1 MPDANPLPDF
11 RSAPRL
17 FLTELFHAAI
27 QAADPVAGMRAHLP
41 APPKGRTIVLGAGKA
56 ASEMAAGFEAL
67 WPAPLEGLVVA
78 RHGQAVPVAACRRI
92 RVATAAHPVPDA
104 HGLCAADEMLRLA
117 ATAGPDDLV
126 VALIS
131 GGGSALLPAP
141 AEGLDLDDEIAVN
154 RALLESGAPISAMNA
169 VRKHVSRIKGGRLAR
184 AARRAGR
191 LVSFVVSD
199 VPGDDPAQVASGPT
213 IPDRAT
219 RADALGIIA
228 RYRLD
233 LPGRV
238 MEHLESER
246 DSGRDP
252 CPLPDDADF
261 ARNEV
266 HLVASA
272 ELSLQASLAK
282 ARQLGVRGAILADD
296 IEGEA
301 AEIGRMHAAIA
312 NRVARKAEPFPRPMV
327 LLSGGETTVS
337 IRDGVFGRG
346 GRNSEFLLS
355 FAIGIAG
362 NDRIHALAADTDGID
377 GSEDNAGAFADGET
391 VPLLRAQGHDPLRL
405 LARHDSWSAFKAA
418 GGLFS
423 PGPTGTNVN
432 DFRAIL
438 IR

>member
-1 MPDANPLPDF
+1 MPGFNHPSPDF
-11 RSAPRL
+11 RSAPRA
-17 FLTELFHAAI
+17 FLAELFHAAI
-27 QAADPVAGMRAHLP
+27 KAADPVAGMRAHLP

-67 WPAPLEGLVVA
+67 WHAPVEGLVVA
-78 RHGQAVPVAACRRI
+78 RHGPVAACQRI

-104 HGLCAADEMLRLA
+104 HGLRVAEEMLRLA

-141 AEGLDLDDEIAVN
+141 ADGLDLDDEIAVN
-154 RALLESGAPISAMNA
+154 RALLESGAPISAMNI

-184 AARRAGR
+184 AAGGAAR

-213 IPDRAT
+213 IADGT
-219 RADALGIIA
+219 TQADALGIIA
-228 RYRLD
+228 RYHID

-238 MEHLESER
+238 MDHIA
-246 DSGRDP
+246 SGCDP
-252 CPLPDDADF
+252 CPAPDDPDI

-272 ELSLQASLAK
+272 ELSLQASLAR
-282 ARQLGVRGAILADD
+282 ARELGVRGVILADD
-296 IEGEA
+296 LEGEA

-312 NRVARKAEPFPRPMV
+312 SRVAKNAEPFPRPIV

-337 IRDGVFGRG
+337 ICDGIFGKG
-346 GRNSEFLLS
+346 GRNTEFLLS
-355 FAIGIAG
+355 FALGIAG
-362 NDRIHALAADTDGID
+362 CDRIHALAADTDGID
-377 GSEDNAGAFADGET
+377 GSEDNAGAFADGTT
-391 VPLLRAQGHDPLRL
+391 VPFLRARGHDPLRL
-405 LARHDSWSAFKAA
+405 LDRHDSWSAFKAA
-418 GGLFS
+418 DSLFS

-438 IR
+438 VC